1 MLYSE
6 GIYEDVNKIVV
17 NGLYGD
23 PKSAHDDM
31 IREYARWELPGCDE
45 RDFVSLCTML
55 EEIYETKS
63 STGMK
68 GRKRPRVSQYVKDA
82 PPEELARRERIAHEA
97 AALADRIDAMILP
110 RMRRCWR
117 WRQLYLRAKID
128 EAVYSAR
135 DARTPAALTAYG
147 ELTNLYHA
155 EKQVERLYD
164 GTWRGYTCPPFAD
177 HE

>member
-1 MLYSE
+1 M
-6 GIYEDVNKIVV
+6 
-17 NGLYGD
+17 
-23 PKSAHDDM
+23 
-31 IREYARWELPGCDE
+31 
-45 RDFVSLCTML
+45 
-55 EEIYETKS
+55 
-63 STGMK
+63 
-68 GRKRPRVSQYVKDA
+68 KDA

-97 AALADRIDAMILP
+97 AALADRIDGMILP

-117 WRQLYLRAKID
+117 WRQLYLRAKIG

-135 DARTPAALTAYG
+135 DVRTPAALTAYG

-164 GTWRGYTCPPFAD
+164 GTWRGYTCPPYAD